1 MGAVGGLGVVAEA
14 VDSFRHLLR
23 KYAIRRAS
31 MAFGPHRS
39 GRAEKAG
46 TPCHHPLVRRL
57 RLAREHR
64 LPAALDDQSRR
75 RGARGA
81 AIDAARVDVP
91 IAGSVLGMP
100 FAHQYD
106 RRPAPHDEAIRTI
119 PPWERPVASSVLKL
133 WNESRTNRARIAD
146 SIPVGIRSRPHLV
159 ACPGRPTKSC
169 KGKKS
174 RSRPMLKWING
185 DARLWNWENCRRAAS
200 GWTPFAASGWRHLLR
215 FCRRL
220 ARLRHRNELGRLHN
234 PEPERGRN
242 RDPIGHHQARAR
254 N

>member
-1 MGAVGGLGVVAEA
+1 MAKRMGAVGGLGVVAEA

-31 MAFGPHRS
+31 RAFGPHRG
-39 GRAEKAG
+39 GRAEKAS

-57 RLAREHR
+57 RLAREQR

-100 FAHQYD
+100 FAHQCD
-106 RRPAPHDEAIRTI
+106 RRPAPLT
-119 PPWERPVASSVLKL
+119 RPCVPYRHGKGL
-133 WNESRTNRARIAD
+133 WRALCLSCGTSLERIAPE
-146 SIPVGIRSRPHLV
+146 SLTRSLSEFVHGHIWWHGLGTPQNRV
-159 ACPGRPTKSC
+159 RGRQ
-169 KGKKS
+169 S

-185 DARLWNWENCRRAAS
+185 DARR
-200 GWTPFAASGWRHLLR
+200 
-215 FCRRL
+215 
-220 ARLRHRNELGRLHN
+220 
-234 PEPERGRN
+234 
-242 RDPIGHHQARAR
+242 
-254 N
+254 

>member
-91 IAGSVLGMP
+91 IARSVLGMP
-100 FAHQYD
+100 FAHQCD
-106 RRPAPHDEAIRTI
+106 RRTR
-119 PPWERPVASSVLKL
+119 PPMTRPCVPYRRGKGP
-133 WNESRTNRARIAD
+133 WRALCLSYGTSLERIAPE
-146 SIPVGIRSRPHLV
+146 SLTRSLSEFVHGHIWWHGLGTPQNRV
-159 ACPGRPTKSC
+159 RGRQ
-169 KGKKS
+169 S

-185 DARLWNWENCRRAAS
+185 DARR
-200 GWTPFAASGWRHLLR
+200 
-215 FCRRL
+215 
-220 ARLRHRNELGRLHN
+220 
-234 PEPERGRN
+234 
-242 RDPIGHHQARAR
+242 
-254 N
+254 